1 MQFDA
6 EALSV
11 GSAKIFK
18 RLNKQLKKALKLE
31 LKLKVSSERYYIQPC
46 P

>member
-6 EALSV
+6 VALSV
-11 GSAKIFK
+11 GGAKNIIIIIILK
-18 RLNKQLKKALKLE
+18 KKALKLE
-31 LKLKVSSERYYIQPC
+31 LKLKVSSERYYVQPY